1 VEEQTNEQQQG
12 QDDPELGGD
21 LEVGEDEADNV
32 MGGLRSNPDLGA
44 QRA

>member
-1 VEEQTNEQQQG
+1 MEEQSREQQ
-12 QDDPELGGD
+12 DVDVESDD

-32 MGGLRSNPDLGA
+32 MGGKKSDPDAGL